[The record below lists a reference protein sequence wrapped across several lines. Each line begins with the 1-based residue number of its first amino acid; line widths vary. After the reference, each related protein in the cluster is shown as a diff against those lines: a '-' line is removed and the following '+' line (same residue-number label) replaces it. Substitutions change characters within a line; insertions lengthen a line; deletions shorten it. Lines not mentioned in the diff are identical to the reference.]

1 MKRAQRKRL
10 KYPLKAEK
18 KRALV
23 LLEAKWFVKEQEP
36 VGPNADGERYTGG
49 REENRNDEVLFP
61 LGGRS
66 HLLEHSAPMSVSED
80 DNETKSSANMNKHM
94 AFVCVC
100 VCVTLLLMCH
110 VTESDFMYYSN

>member
-36 VGPNADGERYTGG
+36 VGPNAHGERYTGG
-49 REENRNDEVLFP
+49 KQKR
-61 LGGRS
+61 
-66 HLLEHSAPMSVSED
+66 
-80 DNETKSSANMNKHM
+80 
-94 AFVCVC
+94 
-100 VCVTLLLMCH
+100 
-110 VTESDFMYYSN
+110 